1 MITLAPIPNENQGE
15 VKHRR
20 RFALTQGLL
29 AEVRR
34 ARDAGENCQI
44 ALDNPRGTFIR
55 VRAREAA
62 YYVQSRGPNGLKKR
76 KLALIS
82 EIKISEVKSLAEA
95 VIKAIKKALAPDVVI
110 NAWKRG
116 QNEKET
122 EVALDNAE
130 ATAMGFWTFG
140 ETIDQ
145 YMARTVTKDGVTK
158 NRLSPPSLR
167 EIRDRLRD
175 RAEAVPL
182 MARSVKELR
191 YDDIEDVR
199 DKIDASGGGA
209 SSGAKFIDLSKRV
222 LSWAAKFRRRK
233 TGLDPI
239 YPWWNALAHEYKPS
253 DRSQRYLTPMQAG
266 MLIALLEGVRVL
278 EDRTNDAVL
287 GALQIGWMIVQRSAA
302 LVSMESLKS
311 DRWKDDPVDER
322 AGWRVFTWVADSVK
336 GKRETKLSIP
346 PVAIAIIDRV
356 AANARALTHID
367 SQWAFPQA
375 RNKYLL
381 RAYAKSKNSEGIC
394 RFDKHVT
401 SSALN
406 HALDSLAGRKP
417 GWPNL
422 LQMVELPERIGP
434 HDLRRS
440 LTTFFENRGQGSYA
454 SALLDH
460 KVIGTDKMSEQ
471 VAAVTQGVYS
481 GADRVIFKAEALEL
495 WLNAVLPY
503 YQMAKADPRL
513 KAAVEARRAS
523 LERTKMT
530 GIEKRAATLVS
541 KRIEAEKNEDR
552 SDYLA

>member
-1 MITLAPIPNENQGE
+1 MINLAPVPNESQRE
-15 VKHRR
+15 VKQRR

-34 ARDAGENCQI
+34 ARDAGENCQF

-82 EIKISEVKSLAEA
+82 EIRISEVKSLAEA
-95 VIKAIKKALAPDVVI
+95 VIKAIKKALDPDVVI
-110 NAWKRG
+110 DAWKRG

-145 YMARTVTKDGVTK
+145 YIARTETKDGVTK
-158 NRLSPPSLR
+158 NRLSPSSLR
-167 EIRDRLRD
+167 EIKDRLRD
-175 RAEAVPL
+175 KAEAAPL

-266 MLIALLEGVRVL
+266 MLIALLEGVRAL
-278 EDRTNDAVL
+278 ENRTNDAVL
-287 GALQIGWMIVQRSAA
+287 GAIQLGWMIVQRSAA
-302 LVSMESLKS
+302 LVSMESLSS
-311 DRWKDDPVDER
+311 DRWKDDPVDDR
-322 AGWRVFTWVADSVK
+322 AGWRVFTWIADSVK

-346 PVAIAIIDRV
+346 PVAIAVLERV
-356 AANARALTHID
+356 AANAQALTHID

-375 RNKYLL
+375 RNKYSL
-381 RAYAKSKNSEGIC
+381 RAYAESKNSEGIC

-406 HALDSLAGRKP
+406 HALDSLAGRKA

-422 LQMVELPERIGP
+422 LQMVGLPERIGP

-481 GADRVIFKAEALEL
+481 GADRVIFKAEALEI

-503 YQMAKADPRL
+503 YEVAKADPRL
-513 KAAVEARRAS
+513 KAAIETRRAS
-523 LERTKMT
+523 LEKSKKT
-530 GIEKRAATLVS
+530 GIEKRAATLVA
-541 KRIEAEKNEDR
+541 KRIRIEQNEGASER
-552 SDYLA
+552 I

>member
-1 MITLAPIPNENQGE
+1 MISLAPVPNESQRE
-15 VKHRR
+15 AKQRR

-34 ARDAGENCQI
+34 ARDAGENCQF

-55 VRAREAA
+55 IRAREAA
-62 YYVQSRGPNGLKKR
+62 YYVQSRGPTGLKKR

-82 EIKISEVKSLAEA
+82 EIRISEVKSLAEA
-95 VIKAIKKALAPDVVI
+95 VIKAIKKALDPDVVI
-110 NAWKRG
+110 DAWKRG

-145 YMARTVTKDGVTK
+145 YIARTEAKDGVTK
-158 NRLSPPSLR
+158 NRLSPSSLR
-167 EIRDRLRD
+167 EIKDRLRD
-175 RAEAVPL
+175 KAEAAPL

-278 EDRTNDAVL
+278 ENRTNDAVL
-287 GALQIGWMIVQRSAA
+287 GAIQLGWMIVQRSAA
-302 LVSMESLKS
+302 LVSMESISS

-322 AGWRVFTWVADSVK
+322 AGWRVFTWIADSVK

-346 PVAIAIIDRV
+346 PVAIAVLERV
-356 AANARALTHID
+356 AENAQALTHID

-375 RNKYLL
+375 RNKYSL

-406 HALDSLAGRKP
+406 HALDSLAGRKA

-422 LQMVELPERIGP
+422 LQMVGLPERIGP

-481 GADRVIFKAEALEL
+481 GADRVIFKAEALEI

-503 YQMAKADPRL
+503 YEMAKADPRL
-513 KAAVEARRAS
+513 KAAIETRRAS
-523 LERTKMT
+523 LEKNKKA
-530 GIEKRAATLVS
+530 GIEKRAARLIA
-541 KRIEAEKNEDR
+541 KRSMR
-552 SDYLA
+552 

>member
-1 MITLAPIPNENQGE
+1 MARLAPVPNKYQGE

-34 ARDAGENCQI
+34 ARDAGENCQL

-82 EIKISEVKSLAEA
+82 EIRISEVKSLAEA
-95 VIKAIKKALAPDVVI
+95 VIKTIKKALDPDVVI
-110 NAWKRG
+110 DAWKRG

-130 ATAMGFWTFG
+130 ATTMGFWTFG

-145 YMARTVTKDGVTK
+145 YIARTETKDGVTK

-167 EIRDRLRD
+167 EIKDRLRD
-175 RAEAVPL
+175 KVEAAPL

-233 TGLDPI
+233 TGLDPT

-287 GALQIGWMIVQRSAA
+287 GAIQLGWMIVQRSAA
-302 LVSMESLKS
+302 LVSMESLSS
-311 DRWKDDPVDER
+311 DRWKDDPVDDR
-322 AGWRVFTWVADSVK
+322 AGWRVFTWIADSVK

-346 PVAIAIIDRV
+346 PAAIAVIERV
-356 AANARALTHID
+356 AANARVLTHID

-381 RAYAKSKNSEGIC
+381 RAYAKSKNSDGIC

-406 HALDSLAGRKP
+406 HALDSLAGRKA

-422 LQMVELPERIGP
+422 LQMVGLPERIGP

-481 GADRVIFKAEALEL
+481 GADRVIFKAEALEI

-503 YQMAKADPRL
+503 YEMAKADPRL
-513 KAAVEARRAS
+513 KAAIETRRAS
-523 LERTKMT
+523 LEKNKMT
-530 GIEKRAATLVS
+530 GIEKRAATLVA
-541 KRIEAEKNEDR
+541 KRIESGSK
-552 SDYLA
+552 